1 MRVLMCIPSVAKTG
15 VDDAVRAGGHPTMDY
30 YALAET
36 LRGAGDSV
44 EILDFAAVDAMRDP
58 WVDLARKRLGGDVAL
73 AVAAFRRRGEFDAVF
88 TNSESIGIP
97 LGLLWRGAGRRPWH
111 VTIGHRLS
119 TGKKQVF
126 FKTLQAH
133 RGIDVVLV
141 YADLQ
146 YRIAS
151 ERLAIPQRLLAHVD
165 FHADT
170 EFFRPVAVEATQR
183 PTVCAAG
190 LEWRDYPTLIKA
202 AARLPD
208 IDFRLAAASPWSKHA
223 NETEKTP
230 LPGNVDSRRYDYAAL
245 RDLYASSFAVAV
257 PLYETDFQAGI
268 TSILEAMAMGKAVV
282 VTRTAGQTDVIVDG
296 VNGLVV
302 PPGDPDAWV
311 GALERLRDDPQLR
324 ETLGSNAR
332 EWVERNASLRFW
344 SEQVAGALKGNL
356 PRRSP
361 EIANTNAV
369 LSGAGSVRALPVG
382 E

>member
-1 MRVLMCIPSVAKTG
+1 MRVLMCIPSVAKAG
-15 VDDAVRAGGHPTMDY
+15 VEDAVRAGAHPTMDY
-30 YALAET
+30 YALADV
-36 LRGAGDSV
+36 LRRSGDTV
-44 EILDFAAVDAMRDP
+44 EMLDFARLEALRDP
-58 WVDLARKRLGGDVAL
+58 VVQAVRKKLGGDIAL

-97 LGLLWRGAGRRPWH
+97 LGLLWRGARQRPWH

-119 TGKKQVF
+119 TGKKRVF
-126 FKTLQAH
+126 FRTLQAH

-146 YRIAS
+146 YRIGL
-151 ERLAIPQRLLAHVD
+151 ERLGIPERQLAHVD

-170 EFFRPVAVEATQR
+170 SFFRPMPGVTASR
-183 PTVCAAG
+183 PMVCAAG

-230 LPGNVDSRRYDYAAL
+230 LPSNVDSRRYDYAAL

-268 TSILEAMAMGKAVV
+268 TSILEAMAMGKPVV
-282 VTRTAGQTDVIVDG
+282 VTRTSGQTDVIMDG

-311 GALERLRDDPQLR
+311 GALERLRDDQQLR
-324 ETLGSNAR
+324 EMLGSNAR
-332 EWVERNASLRFW
+332 EWAERNASLRFW
-344 SEQVAGALKGNL
+344 SEQMAGALKGNL
-356 PRRSP
+356 PGRSP
-361 EIANTNAV
+361 EIANTLAT
-369 LSGAGSVRALPVG
+369 LSGTGLVRASPVG

>member
-15 VDDAVRAGGHPTMDY
+15 VEDAVLAGTHPTMDY
-30 YALAET
+30 YALAAT
-36 LRGAGDSV
+36 LRSGGDTV
-44 EILDFAAVDAMRDP
+44 EILDFAALDASRDP
-58 WVDLARKRLGGDVAL
+58 WVVLARKRFGGDAAL
-73 AVAAFRRRGEFDAVF
+73 AVAAYRRRREFDAVF

-97 LGLLWRGAGRRPWH
+97 LGLLWGRSGKRPWH

-119 TGKKQVF
+119 TGKKHVF
-126 FKTLQAH
+126 FKRLRAH
-133 RGIDVVLV
+133 HGIDMLLV

-146 YRIAS
+146 YRIAR
-151 ERLAIPQRLLAHVD
+151 ERLGIPEQQLAHFD

-170 EFFRPVAVEATQR
+170 DFFRPRPVVAGDR
-183 PTVCAAG
+183 PVVCAAG
-190 LEWRDYPTLIKA
+190 LEWRDYPTLIRA
-202 AARLPD
+202 ASRLPD

-223 NETEKTP
+223 DETEKTP
-230 LPGNVDSRRYDYAAL
+230 LPGNVDSRRYEYGAL

-282 VTRTAGQTDVIVDG
+282 VTRTSGQTDVVVDG

-311 GALERLRDDPQLR
+311 AALERLRDNPELR
-324 ETLGSNAR
+324 ETLGANAR
-332 EWVERNASLRFW
+332 DWVLRNASLEFW
-344 SEQVAGALKGNL
+344 SKQVAGALRGSL

-361 EIANTNAV
+361 EIAK
-369 LSGAGSVRALPVG
+369 G
-382 E
+382 